1 MQYVQNAFDRVYALI
16 FRTIIFIIYKMLF
29 QQWRFC
35 VIFVCIVGLNTCL
48 SAGKRLTNKYSNYRD
63 VYKTEDIEN
72 VLRRYNFRCVYE
84 DGRYFRC
91 FNCTHHIAFIVDSKE
106 MIFDGTKLFLTRPV
120 VKNPRQNRFSIAAID
135 VEKILKPLLEPEKIK
150 KYLPNGGC
158 IVIDAGHGGV
168 AEGAK
173 NSKLKLVE
181 KFLTLNTSHALQ
193 LALNK
198 LGYRVFLTRD
208 SDTDLSLEQRGQWA
222 NKLKAQLFVSLH
234 YNAAESTQ
242 ARGIETFTYTFA
254 SHPSTDRT
262 KTLVSDGPMEIN
274 NRFDIQNTYLA
285 YCIQKSVTLR
295 LGSIDRGARRAR
307 FGVLRHINCPAI
319 LIECGFLSNDD
330 EARRIATNIYQ
341 EKLVSGIVEGI
352 QRYVHNT
359 IMRTAVMQPTQILK
373 DFKSKK
379 LSLPKRPLLKS
390 QSTPNK
396 QALFNTHP

>member
-16 FRTIIFIIYKMLF
+16 FRTIIFIIYRMLCK
-29 QQWRFC
+29 QLRFC
-35 VIFVCIVGLNTCL
+35 VIFACIVGLNTCL
-48 SAGKRLTNKYSNYRD
+48 NAGKRLTNKYPNYRD
-63 VYKTEDIEN
+63 TYKTEDIEN
-72 VLRRYNFRCVYE
+72 VLRHYKFRCVYE

-120 VKNPRQNRFSIAAID
+120 VKNPRQNRFSIAAVD
-135 VEKILKPLLEPEKIK
+135 VEKILKPLLEPEKVK

-158 IVIDAGHGGV
+158 IVIDAGHGGI

-173 NSKLKLVE
+173 NSRLKLVE
-181 KFLTLNTSHALQ
+181 KRLTLNTARALQ
-193 LALNK
+193 SALGK
-198 LGYRVFLTRD
+198 VGYKVFLTRD
-208 SDTDLSLEQRGQWA
+208 SDVDLSLEQRGQLA
-222 NKLKAQLFVSLH
+222 NKLKTQLFVSLH

-262 KTLVSDGPMEIN
+262 KALISDDSTEIN

-295 LGSIDRGARRAR
+295 LGSIDRGVRRAR

-330 EARRIATNIYQ
+330 EARRIVTNAYQ
-341 EKLVSGIVEGI
+341 EKLVNSIVEGI

-373 DFKSKK
+373 DFQSKK

-390 QSTPNK
+390 HGTTNK
-396 QALFNTHP
+396 QALLNVYP

>member
-1 MQYVQNAFDRVYALI
+1 
-16 FRTIIFIIYKMLF
+16 MLLK
-29 QQWRFC
+29 QWRFLA
-35 VIFVCIVGLNTCL
+35 IFACIINWGGLNSYVL
-48 SAGKRLTNKYSNYRD
+48 NAGRRLTNKYSSYRD

-72 VLRRYNFRCVYE
+72 VLKCYNFRCVYE
-84 DGRYFRC
+84 DGKYFRC
-91 FNCTHHIAFIVDSKE
+91 FNCTHHIAFIVESKE

-120 VKNPRQNRFSIAAID
+120 VKNPRQNRFFVAAVD

-158 IVIDAGHGGV
+158 IVIDAGHGGM

-173 NSKLKLVE
+173 NSRLNLVE
-181 KFLTLNTSHALQ
+181 KRLTLNTARALQ
-193 LALNK
+193 TALSK

-208 SDTDLSLEQRGQWA
+208 SDVDLSLERRGQWA

-234 YNAAESTQ
+234 YNAAESVQ

-262 KTLVSDGPMEIN
+262 KALVSDGSTEIN
-274 NRFDIQNTYLA
+274 NRFDVQNTYLA
-285 YCIQKSVTLR
+285 YCIQKSVTIR
-295 LGSIDRGARRAR
+295 LGSIDRGVRRAR
-307 FGVLRHINCPAI
+307 FGVLRHIHCPAV

-330 EARRIATNIYQ
+330 EAKRIATSIYQ
-341 EKLVSGIVEGI
+341 EKLVSSIVEGI

-359 IMRTAVMQPTQILK
+359 IMRTAVVQSTQVLK
-373 DFKSKK
+373 NFQNKK

-390 QSTPNK
+390 QGKPNK
-396 QALFNTHP
+396 QALLNAYP

>member
-1 MQYVQNAFDRVYALI
+1 V
-16 FRTIIFIIYKMLF
+16 LF
-29 QQWRFC
+29 KQWRFF
-35 VIFVCIVGLNTCL
+35 VIFACIIGLNACL
-48 SAGKRLTNKYSNYRD
+48 SAGRRPTNKYFSYRD
-63 VYKTEDIEN
+63 VYKTEDVEN
-72 VLRRYNFRCVYE
+72 VLKRYNFRCVYE

-91 FNCTHHIAFIVDSKE
+91 FNCTHYIAFIVDSKE

-120 VKNPRQNRFSIAAID
+120 VKNLRQNRFSIAAVD

-181 KFLTLNTSHALQ
+181 KRLTLNTSRALQ

-262 KTLVSDGPMEIN
+262 KALVSDGPTETN
-274 NRFDIQNTYLA
+274 NRFDVQNTYLA

-341 EKLVSGIVEGI
+341 EKLISGIVEGI

-373 DFKSKK
+373 DFQSKK

-390 QSTPNK
+390 QGKPNK
-396 QALFNTHP
+396 QALNTHS

>member
-1 MQYVQNAFDRVYALI
+1 MNVFL
-16 FRTIIFIIYKMLF
+16 
-29 QQWRFC
+29 
-35 VIFVCIVGLNTCL
+35 
-48 SAGKRLTNKYSNYRD
+48 AGKRPTNKCSSERD
-63 VYKTEDIEN
+63 IYKTEDVEN
-72 VLRRYNFRCVYE
+72 VLKRYSFRCIYE

-91 FNCTHHIAFIVDSKE
+91 FNCAHHIAFIVDSKE

-120 VKNPRQNRFSIAAID
+120 VKNPRQNRFSIAAVD

-158 IVIDAGHGGV
+158 IVIDAGHGGI

-181 KFLTLNTSHALQ
+181 KFLTLNTARALQ

-262 KTLVSDGPMEIN
+262 KALVSDGLTETN

-295 LGSIDRGARRAR
+295 LGSIDRGVRRAR
-307 FGVLRHINCPAI
+307 FGVLRHIHCPAI

-341 EKLVSGIVEGI
+341 EKLVSGIIEGI
-352 QRYVHNT
+352 QRYLHNT
-359 IMRTAVMQPTQILK
+359 IMRTAIIQPIRILK
-373 DFKSKK
+373 DFQNKK
-379 LSLPKRPLLKS
+379 LSLPKRPLLKPHD
-390 QSTPNK
+390 TTNK
-396 QALFNTHP
+396 QAF